1 MALANAQMYLFLVM
15 FSFMFVH
22 SMANFNY
29 GPWGSPG
36 NWNKTNFPNGN
47 NHPNATQT
55 SNKFNVGGTENWRYG
70 FDYMDW
76 ARKNGPFFVND
87 TLVFKYDP
95 PNPNGGFPHSVYLLP
110 NYSSFIKCDFKRAK
124 RIADP
129 NQGAGEGFEF
139 VLKKTQ
145 HYFFACGEHEGI
157 HCNNGTMKFVVM
169 PIKRWPY

>member
-1 MALANAQMYLFLVM
+1 MALANGQAFLLLVVFSLM
-15 FSFMFVH
+15 FGV

-29 GPWGSPG
+29 GPWGRPG
-36 NWNKTNFPNGN
+36 NWNKTNCPNGN

-55 SNKFNVGGTENWRYG
+55 SNKFNVGGSENWHYG

-76 ARKNGPFFVND
+76 AHKNGPFFVND

-95 PNPNGGFPHSVYLLP
+95 PNPNGGFPHSVYLLSD
-110 NYSSFIKCDFKRAK
+110 YWSFTKCDFRRAK
-124 RIADP
+124 RIANS

-145 HYFFACGEHEGI
+145 PYFFACGEHGGI

-169 PIKRWPY
+169 PLRRWPY

>member
-1 MALANAQMYLFLVM
+1 MALANVQAFLFLVV
-15 FSFMFVH
+15 FFFMFVL

-29 GPWGSPG
+29 TWAGGK
-36 NWNKTNFPNGN
+36 WNKTNCPYGN

-55 SNKFNVGGTENWRYG
+55 SNMLNVGGSENWHYG

-95 PNPNGGFPHSVYLLP
+95 PNSNGGFPHSVYLLP
-110 NYSSFIKCDFKRAK
+110 NYWSFIKCNLRRAK
-124 RIADP
+124 RIANP
-129 NQGAGEGFEF
+129 NQGAGKGFEF
-139 VLKKTQ
+139 VLKKSQ
-145 HYFFACGEHEGI
+145 PYFFACGEHGGI

-169 PIKRWPY
+169 PLKRWPF

>member
-1 MALANAQMYLFLVM
+1 MALANAEAILLLVV
-15 FSFMFVH
+15 FYFMFGICL
-22 SMANFNY
+22 ANFNY
-29 GPWGSPG
+29 TWGPG
-36 NWNKTNFPNGN
+36 NWNKTNCPYGN

-55 SNKFNVGGTENWRYG
+55 SNKFIVGGSENWHYG

-110 NYSSFIKCDFKRAK
+110 NYWSFIKCDFRRAK
-124 RIADP
+124 RIANP

-139 VLKKTQ
+139 VLKKKQ
-145 HYFFACGEHEGI
+145 PYYFACGEHEGI

-169 PIKRWPY
+169 PLKRWPF